1 MPHSPSPDPAT
12 PGGPDG
18 SGALGRR
25 PAALAVEGLG
35 VTVASGRLTAVRDVS
50 FTVGR
55 GEAVGLVGESGS
67 GKTLICRSVLGLLP
81 PGCAVSEGE
90 IALSGEAL
98 TGLSRRE
105 WDRVRGTRV
114 GAVFQDPASYLNPAL
129 TVGRQLTEVLRVKLG
144 LDRARAAERA
154 VELFAAVGLH
164 DPAEVARCHPHELS
178 GGMLQ
183 RVLIAVA
190 VACAPDLLVA
200 DEATTALDVVVQ
212 AEVLELLARMRAE
225 QDLALLLVSHD
236 LAVIAE
242 VCDRIL
248 VAYAGEL
255 VEDGPAER
263 VLNDPLHPYTE
274 ALLRVATVGDWER
287 RELEVIPGAPPE
299 VGARLP
305 GCRFADRCA
314 FAAPECRRGPVPL
327 RETADGRR
335 VRCVRGEEIERSPAG
350 ALGTREVAV

>member
-1 MPHSPSPDPAT
+1 MLRAATAVAVRTMPNVFLYT
-12 PGGPDG
+12 V
-18 SGALGRR
+18 RR
-25 PAALAVEGLG
+25 ALAR
-35 VTVASGRLTAVRDVS
+35 TSSVS
-50 FTVGR
+50 
-55 GEAVGLVGESGS
+55 AIPS
-67 GKTLICRSVLGLLP
+67 LP
-81 PGCAVSEGE
+81 V
-90 IALSGEAL
+90 
-98 TGLSRRE
+98 
-105 WDRVRGTRV
+105 V
-114 GAVFQDPASYLNPAL
+114 
-129 TVGRQLTEVLRVKLG
+129 
-144 LDRARAAERA
+144 
-154 VELFAAVGLH
+154 
-164 DPAEVARCHPHELS
+164 
-178 GGMLQ
+178 Q
-183 RVLIAVA
+183 RFE

-225 QDLALLLVSHD
+225 HDLALLLVSHD

-242 VCDRIL
+242 VCDRVL

-274 ALLRVATVGDWER
+274 ALLRVTTVGDWER

-314 FAAPECRRGPVPL
+314 FAAPECLSGPVPL

-335 VRCVRGEEIERSPAG
+335 VRCVRGEELDLSRAG
-350 ALGTREVAV
+350 AHGTREVAV

>member
-1 MPHSPSPDPAT
+1 MPHSPSSDPAT
-12 PGGPDG
+12 PGAPTDP
-18 SGALGRR
+18 S
-25 PAALAVEGLG
+25 AALSVQGLG
-35 VTVASGRLTAVRDVS
+35 VTVLSGRLTAVRDVS

-81 PGCAVSEGE
+81 AGCAVSEGE
-90 IALSGEAL
+90 ITLAGETL

-114 GAVFQDPASYLNPAL
+114 GAVFQDPASYLNPSL

-144 LDRARAAERA
+144 LDRARADARA

-164 DPAEVARCHPHELS
+164 DPAEVARRHPHELS

-242 VCDRIL
+242 VCDRVL

-314 FAAPECRRGPVPL
+314 FAAPECLSGPVPL

-335 VRCVRGEEIERSPAG
+335 VRCVRGEELDLSRAGGRSTQG
-350 ALGTREVAV
+350 VAV